1 MTRIKIVRYLHD
13 AIENNFKKVEHVN
26 AFLNLFIWAK
36 IIKYIRTELK

>member
-26 AFLNLFIWAK
+26 ISK
-36 IIKYIRTELK
+36 DTK